1 MKYNVV
7 FASFDQLKRLTPIYP
22 VQSAQNVTRSKFWKE
37 IEEWVPEP
45 KTKRMRLT
53 QEEMTAQP
61 EESFLP
67 LDPYFMGKGAAHS
80 VHHSCSL

>member
-1 MKYNVV
+1 M
-7 FASFDQLKRLTPIYP
+7 
-22 VQSAQNVTRSKFWKE
+22 TRSKFWKE

-67 LDPYFMGKGAAHS
+67 LDPYFMGLLLYLYFLSNSTDKL
-80 VHHSCSL
+80 V